1 MKKPLSHLLTLLP
14 LSSELGDSGRAV
26 NDDVEVVARFAL
38 ILHVNIYLYVHISY
52 YECIYINISYID
64 IIL

>member
-1 MKKPLSHLLTLLP
+1 MKKSLSHLLTLLP

-38 ILHVNIYLYVHISY
+38 IVYIVYK
-52 YECIYINISYID
+52 CI
-64 IIL
+64 

>member
-1 MKKPLSHLLTLLP
+1 MKKSLSHLLTLLP
-14 LSSELGDSGRAV
+14 LSSELGNCGRAV

-38 ILHVNIYLYVHISY
+38 ILHVNIYLYVHIYHIS
-52 YECIYINISYID
+52 IYINISYID